1 MAPKK
6 RQGTE
11 ESDDLTLGKSGSKSF
26 TAMKFVTSSHLA
38 FFFFI
43 FPNFLRRRFSISILE
58 KMCRQKK
65 IKNHLTS
72 IEMMN

>member
-1 MAPKK
+1 MAPQK

-38 FFFFI
+38 FFFII
-43 FPNFLRRRFSISILE
+43 FPNF
-58 KMCRQKK
+58 
-65 IKNHLTS
+65 
-72 IEMMN
+72 